1 MNERIYF
8 ITSFLILFLFIL
20 IWAYFKDYN
29 GITILG
35 KIAKLIFHWKF
46 WKLWYNNKKLKEK
59 GVKNDWKISSNGLVT
74 IWKI

>member
-1 MNERIYF
+1 MKKVRKTEMNERIYF

-35 KIAKLIFHWKF
+35 KIAKLIFH
-46 WKLWYNNKKLKEK
+46 
-59 GVKNDWKISSNGLVT
+59 
-74 IWKI
+74 